1 MSKNYPLAA
10 LLTDF
15 GTSDHYVAAMKGAML
30 SACPILSITDI
41 THQIEPQNISQAA
54 YMLWA
59 AYRSFPDDT
68 VFCCVVDPGVG
79 TSREIIVA
87 KGRKHVFLAPRNGLL
102 DFVLWTEE
110 TESIT
115 VVQMNSPTVRSLL
128 PPVVSLTFHGRDVFA
143 PLTSYLAVG
152 ESPGSLG
159 TTTAVDWLEAPFV
172 DELRPLG
179 QVRILHID
187 RFGNIVTNIA
197 APEGVQ
203 PSGVRGIRFG
213 SVKIERWIENYES
226 APANLL
232 CLIVGSS
239 GLVEII
245 MKRES
250 AAEALKAKRT
260 LGMKILR
267 S

>member
-1 MSKNYPLAA
+1 MSKNPPLAA

-15 GTSDHYVAAMKGAML
+15 GTSDHYAAAMKGAML
-30 SACPILSITDI
+30 CACPDLSIVDI
-41 THQIEPQNISQAA
+41 THQIEPQNIPQAA

-79 TSREIIVA
+79 TSRDIIIA
-87 KGRKHVFLAPRNGLL
+87 QSNRHVFVAPRNGLL

-110 TESIT
+110 TESVI
-115 VVQMNSPTVRSLL
+115 VVQMNSPAVRSLL
-128 PPVVSLTFHGRDVFA
+128 PPVVSRTFHGRDVFA
-143 PLTSYLAVG
+143 PLTAHLAASG
-152 ESPGSLG
+152 SADSLG
-159 TTTAVDWLEAPFV
+159 TPAAVDWLEAPFV

-179 QVRILHID
+179 QVKILHID
-187 RFGNIVTNIA
+187 RFGNIVTNVA
-197 APEGVQ
+197 APDGVQ
-203 PSGVRGIRFG
+203 PPGVRGIKFG
-213 SVKIERWIENYES
+213 PVKIERWIENYES
-226 APANLL
+226 APVNLP

-245 MKRES
+245 MKRDS
-250 AAEALKAKRT
+250 AAEALKTKRSH
-260 LGMKILR
+260 GMKILR